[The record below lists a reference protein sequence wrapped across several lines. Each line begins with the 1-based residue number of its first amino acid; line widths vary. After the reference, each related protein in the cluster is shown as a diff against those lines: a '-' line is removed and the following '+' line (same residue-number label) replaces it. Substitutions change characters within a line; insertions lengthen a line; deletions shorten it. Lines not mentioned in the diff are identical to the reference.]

1 MKQSTL
7 AATAAIAGGA
17 YLAKRIIRA
26 ARAIDLQGRNVLITG
41 GSRGLGLVLARQFAA
56 QGADITLLA
65 RDGEDLERA
74 VMDIAARGA
83 DVLGVP
89 CDVTDQ
95 RQVQRAIERSIGRHG
110 RLDVL
115 INNAGQIRVGPIDH
129 MSEQDFHDAMAVHFY
144 APLYT
149 MMAALP
155 HMRVRRQGRIVNIS
169 SIGGKIGVPHLVPYC
184 ASKFALAGL
193 SEALRPELAED
204 NILITTVYPGLMR
217 TGSPVNAEFKGR
229 HREEYA
235 WFALMDATPLTSI
248 SAVRAARKIINAAR
262 HGDARLIIT
271 LQAKLAVALNELMPE
286 ISAQGRALMNR
297 LLPGVSMLM
306 DTESFTGCQSTSK
319 WAPSTLTKLSDQA
332 AIENN
337 EVETIDVS
345 TSSGQSSNT
354 LC

>member
-7 AATAAIAGGA
+7 AATAAAIVGGA
-17 YLAKRIIRA
+17 YLAKRIARYC
-26 ARAIDLQGRNVLITG
+26 RAIDFDGRNVLITG

-56 QGADITLLA
+56 QGADLTILA
-65 RDGEDLERA
+65 RDDEELERA
-74 VMDIAARGA
+74 VLDIASRGA
-83 DVLGVP
+83 DVLGIP

-129 MSEQDFHDAMAVHFY
+129 MSEQDFQDAMAVHFY
-144 APLYT
+144 ASLYT
-149 MMAALP
+149 MLAALP
-155 HMRVRRQGRIVNIS
+155 HMRVRGEGRIVNIS
-169 SIGGKIGVPHLVPYC
+169 SIGGKIGIPHLVSYC

-193 SEALRPELAED
+193 SESLRAELAED

-229 HREEYA
+229 HREEFA

-248 SAVRAARKIINAAR
+248 SAERAAHKILNAAR
-262 HGDARLIIT
+262 HGDARLIISM
-271 LQAKLAVALNELMPE
+271 QAKIAVMFNELMPE
-286 ISAQGRALMNR
+286 ISAQGTALMNR
-297 LLPGVSMLM
+297 LLPEVSLLQ
-306 DTESFTGCQSTSK
+306 DKESFTGCESSSK
-319 WAPSTLTKLSDQA
+319 WAPSALTKMSDQA

-345 TSSGQSSNT
+345 TSSGQS
-354 LC
+354 

>member
-7 AATAAIAGGA
+7 AATAAFVGGA
-17 YLAKRIIRA
+17 YLAKRILRST
-26 ARAIDLQGRNVLITG
+26 RAIDFHGRNVLITG

-65 RDGEDLERA
+65 RDDEELERA
-74 VMDIAARGA
+74 VLDVASRGA
-83 DVLGVP
+83 DVLGIP
-89 CDVTDQ
+89 CDITHQ
-95 RQVQRAIERSIGRHG
+95 KQVQRAIERSIGRHG
-110 RLDVL
+110 RLDML

-129 MSEQDFHDAMAVHFY
+129 MSEQDFHDAMAVHFH

-149 MMAALP
+149 MLAALP
-155 HMRVRRQGRIVNIS
+155 HMRVRGEGRIVNIS
-169 SIGGKIGVPHLVPYC
+169 SIGGKIGIPHLVPYC

-193 SEALRPELAED
+193 SESLRAELAED

-248 SAVRAARKIINAAR
+248 SAVRAARKIVDAAR
-262 HGDARLIIT
+262 HGDARLVISM
-271 LQAKLAVALNELMPE
+271 QAKIAVMLNELMPE
-286 ISAQGRALMNR
+286 ISAQGTALMNR
-297 LLPGVSMLM
+297 LLPSVSLLQ
-306 DTESFTGCQSTSK
+306 DKESFAGGDSSSK
-319 WAPSTLTKLSDQA
+319 WAPSALTSLSDQA

-345 TSSGQSSNT
+345 TSPGQS
-354 LC
+354 

>member
-7 AATAAIAGGA
+7 AATAAVVGGA
-17 YLAKRIIRA
+17 YLAKRI
-26 ARAIDLQGRNVLITG
+26 ARSLRSIEFRGRNVLITG

-74 VMDIAARGA
+74 VLDIASRGA
-83 DVLGVP
+83 DVLGIP

-95 RQVQRAIERSIGRHG
+95 KQVQRAIERSIGRHG

-115 INNAGQIRVGPIDH
+115 VNNAGQIRVGPIDH
-129 MSEQDFHDAMAVHFY
+129 MSEEDFDDAMAVHFY
-144 APLYT
+144 APLYS

-155 HMRVRRQGRIVNIS
+155 HMRVRGEGRIVNIS

-193 SEALRPELAED
+193 SESLRAELAED
-204 NILITTVYPGLMR
+204 NILVTTVYPGLMR

-229 HREEYA
+229 HREEFA

-248 SAVRAARKIINAAR
+248 SAVRAARKILDAAR
-262 HGDARLIIT
+262 HGDARLVISM
-271 LQAKLAVALNELMPE
+271 QAKIAITLNELMPE
-286 ISAQGRALMNR
+286 ISAQGAALMNR
-297 LLPGVSMLM
+297 LLPGVSLLQ
-306 DTESFTGCQSTSK
+306 DTESFTGCESSSK
-319 WAPSTLTKLSDQA
+319 WAPSALTKLNDRA

-337 EVETIDVS
+337 QLEKIDVS
-345 TSSGQSSNT
+345 T
-354 LC
+354 CK